1 MSGIS
6 QECLGEYPFITCCPR
21 DEAVGFFIEL
31 VSGKHGRAV
40 CSTPH
45 HTGSLVTELMS
56 LPFWTD
62 IPAAVASLTYS
73 SCGVAPLGRHRATES
88 STSPAGNP
96 IAALLPTLVA
106 TEHPRGLSGAIFVF
120 SVDLGPRSAPRA
132 S

>member
-6 QECLGEYPFITCCPR
+6 QECLGEYPFITCSPR
-21 DEAVGFFIEL
+21 DEAAGFFIEL

-45 HTGSLVTELMS
+45 HTGSLVTELIS

-73 SCGVAPLGRHRATES
+73 SCES
-88 STSPAGNP
+88 RRWAVIEAADAGGTL
-96 IAALLPTLVA
+96 IKLDLFIDQYAAVLRDYLTRVQMLD
-106 TEHPRGLSGAIFVF
+106 FV
-120 SVDLGPRSAPRA
+120 V
-132 S
+132 